1 MAPGKSSL
9 HSSCDREHG
18 IALKSRQGNQASGHI
33 EGGKLRSFS
42 SCGRKHWFPLTCDG
56 DDRELLMGPM
66 VSQEYC
72 GLGRALLGLHWGQ
85 FSGRGPHFELRWEP
99 QGSSP
104 VLMWVLWCVCF
115 FIRESGLNLC
125 GGMELFSSRLF
136 KGVCGL
142 QAS

>member
-1 MAPGKSSL
+1 
-9 HSSCDREHG
+9 
-18 IALKSRQGNQASGHI
+18 
-33 EGGKLRSFS
+33 
-42 SCGRKHWFPLTCDG
+42 
-56 DDRELLMGPM
+56 MGPM

-115 FIRESGLNLC
+115 FIRESGLDLC
-125 GGMELFSSRLF
+125 GGMELFSS
-136 KGVCGL
+136 
-142 QAS
+142 

>member
-1 MAPGKSSL
+1 
-9 HSSCDREHG
+9 
-18 IALKSRQGNQASGHI
+18 
-33 EGGKLRSFS
+33 
-42 SCGRKHWFPLTCDG
+42 
-56 DDRELLMGPM
+56 MGPM

-104 VLMWVLWCVCF
+104 VETWV
-115 FIRESGLNLC
+115 SGCACHFKKGFRSPRVWMHGTLL
-125 GGMELFSSRLF
+125 SSQVVR
-136 KGVCGL
+136 GVSGL